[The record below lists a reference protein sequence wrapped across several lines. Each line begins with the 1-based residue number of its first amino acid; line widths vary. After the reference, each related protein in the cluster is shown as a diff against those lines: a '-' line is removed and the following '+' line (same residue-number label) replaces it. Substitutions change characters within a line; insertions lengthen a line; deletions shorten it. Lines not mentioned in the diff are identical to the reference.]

1 MTLQEIFNSVRFKDL
16 REYLIDIK
24 TQVSENLYAFKEAFD
39 ILCMM
44 KPKEGMKVPIKV
56 DNEIYQKKRG
66 GG

>member
-66 GG
+66 G